1 MSVYDVVFTSK
12 AAKQLASLERSAAL
26 RISGAIELLRTH
38 PYPPKAS
45 KLTGRQGYRVR
56 VGDYRIL
63 YDVVEQQLII
73 RVFQLGHRRDVYR

>member
-1 MSVYDVVFTSK
+1 MSVYDAVLTRK

-26 RISGAIELLRTH
+26 RLAGAIELLRAH
-38 PYPPKAS
+38 PCPPKAS
-45 KLTGRQGYRVR
+45 KLTGRPGYRVR

-73 RVFQLGHRRDVYR
+73 RVFQLGHRRDV